1 MKTLF
6 DKPQLNGR
14 DIIALR
20 EYHQQ
25 LKMNNTRLIS
35 MSYEAPL
42 LSSGNL
48 TEALMRLRLNLQL
61 SFFNAMRETAIQL
74 VAV

>member
-25 LKMNNTRLIS
+25 LKMNNTRLIL
-35 MSYEAPL
+35 MSCEAPL